1 MREGTTTKN
10 AVHDKLKRCP
20 TQRAATS
27 AQTRQKRGPI
37 YMKISVQCTLNERPE
52 PRQNSAQYTQ
62 KHVLA
67 KEQFLKFEQFL
78 K

>member
-1 MREGTTTKN
+1 MKN
-10 AVHDKLKRCP
+10 AAQDKELKN
-20 TQRAATS
+20 AA
-27 AQTRQKRGPI
+27 QDKELKNG
-37 YMKISVQCTLNERPE
+37 VQCPLNERPE

-67 KEQFLKFEQFL
+67 KEKFLKFEQFL